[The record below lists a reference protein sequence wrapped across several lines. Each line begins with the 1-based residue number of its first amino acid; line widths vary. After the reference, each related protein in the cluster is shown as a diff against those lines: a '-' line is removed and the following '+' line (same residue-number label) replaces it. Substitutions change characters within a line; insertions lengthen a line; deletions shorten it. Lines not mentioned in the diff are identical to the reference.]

1 MIEGKLIS
9 NPTLSEMKNSNLELV
24 VAGTNKGVLMVESE
38 AQQLSED
45 EMLEAVEM
53 GQKTYNEV
61 IEAIIKLAKKAAKK
75 PIYLTIKSIILERC
89 IKQYQDL
96 P

>member
-1 MIEGKLIS
+1 
-9 NPTLSEMKNSNLELV
+9 MKNSNLELV

-45 EMLEAVEM
+45 EMLEAVEI

-61 IEAIIKLAKKAAKK
+61 IDAIIKLAKKAAEDPWDVKEK
-75 PIYLTIKSIILERC
+75 AEEIQNLPSEIASNSFISPIGVGACKI
-89 IKQYQDL
+89 
-96 P
+96 